1 MNMQNILHNHARHAA
16 LFPLCNDFCS
26 TVCYYFVK
34 HFRKDRGIVT
44 RQKKKRLI
52 ISCAIA
58 AAVAAALLLYLMPR
72 RVDSAMHLPAASED
86 VQSVNLVKYISVFAP
101 EPTLHNW
108 QYTLD
113 RQTDTALMEEA
124 LHWLYSAHLRCPLPS
139 DGSLNSS
146 VAATY
151 TLFVFAD
158 GCDTEAILL
167 SGDGYAVVGNMR
179 YRVSQKDMAGLVL
192 LFDHLSLSEE

>member
-34 HFRKDRGIVT
+34 YFRKDRGIVT

-124 LHWLYSAHLRCPLPS
+124 LHWLYSARLRCPLPS

-158 GCDTEAILL
+158 GCDTETILL
-167 SGDGYAVVGNMR
+167 SGDGRAVVGNMR

-192 LFDHLSLSEE
+192 LFDHISLSEE

>member
-1 MNMQNILHNHARHAA
+1 MDMQNILHNHARHAA

-34 HFRKDRGIVT
+34 YFRKDRGIVT

-58 AAVAAALLLYLMPR
+58 AAVAAAMLLYLMPR

-124 LHWLYSAHLRCPLPS
+124 LHWLYSARLRCPLPS

-179 YRVSQKDMAGLVL
+179 YRVSQKNMAGLVL

>member
-1 MNMQNILHNHARHAA
+1 MQNIRYIHAGRGM
-16 LFPLCNDFCS
+16 LFPFCNDFYS
-26 TVCYYFVK
+26 TFCYYFVK

-72 RVDSAMHLPAASED
+72 RVDRAMHLPAASED
-86 VQSVNLVKYISVFAP
+86 VQSVNLVKYISVFDP
-101 EPTLHNW
+101 QPNLRSW

-113 RQTDTALMEEA
+113 RQADPALMEEA
-124 LHWLYSAHLRCPLPS
+124 LYWLYSARLRCPLPS
-139 DGSLNSS
+139 DGSLNSGS
-146 VAATY
+146 TAASY

-158 GCDTEAILL
+158 GCDTETILL

-179 YRVSQKDMAGLVL
+179 YRVSQKDIAGLVL
-192 LFDHLSLSEE
+192 LFEHLSLSEG

>member
-34 HFRKDRGIVT
+34 YFRKDRGIVT

-124 LHWLYSAHLRCPLPS
+124 LHWLYSARLRCPLPS

-167 SGDGYAVVGNMR
+167 SGDGYAVVGSMR

-192 LFDHLSLSEE
+192 LFDLSLSEE

>member
-52 ISCAIA
+52 ISCTIA

-72 RVDSAMHLPAASED
+72 RVDRAMHLPAASED
-86 VQSVNLVKYISVFAP
+86 VQSVKLVKFISVFAP
-101 EPTLHNW
+101 KITLRNF

-124 LHWLYSAHLRCPLPS
+124 LHWLYSARLRCPLPS

-158 GCDTEAILL
+158 GCDTETILL

>member
-1 MNMQNILHNHARHAA
+1 MDMQNILHNHARHAA

-34 HFRKDRGIVT
+34 YFRKDRGIVT

-86 VQSVNLVKYISVFAP
+86 VQSVNLVKYISIFAP

-124 LHWLYSAHLRCPLPS
+124 LHWLYSARLRCPLPS

>member
-1 MNMQNILHNHARHAA
+1 MKGNR
-16 LFPLCNDFCS
+16 
-26 TVCYYFVK
+26 
-34 HFRKDRGIVT
+34 
-44 RQKKKRLI
+44 KRLLWLV
-52 ISCAIA
+52 SAIL
-58 AAVAAALLLYLMPR
+58 VLAALLFYFIPR
-72 RVDSAMHLPAASED
+72 RVDRAMHLPAASED

-113 RQTDTALMEEA
+113 RQTDTVLMEEA
-124 LHWLYSAHLRCPLPS
+124 LHWLYSARLRCPLPS
-139 DGSLNSS
+139 DGSLNTSTA
-146 VAATY
+146 AATY

-158 GCDTEAILL
+158 GCDTETILL

-179 YRVSQKDMAGLVL
+179 YRVSQKDIAGLVL

>member
-1 MNMQNILHNHARHAA
+1 MQNIRYIHAGRGM
-16 LFPLCNDFCS
+16 LFPFCNDFYS
-26 TVCYYFVK
+26 TFCYYCVK
-34 HFRKDRGIVT
+34 YFGKDRGIVT
-44 RQKKKRLI
+44 RPGKKRLI
-52 ISCAIA
+52 IICAIA
-58 AAVAAALLLYLMPR
+58 AVIAAALLLYLMPR
-72 RVDSAMHLPAASED
+72 RVDRAMHLPAASED

-113 RQTDTALMEEA
+113 RQTDTALMEEV
-124 LHWLYSAHLRCPLPS
+124 LHWLYSARLRCPLPS
-139 DGSLNSS
+139 DGSLNNST
-146 VAATY
+146 AASY

-158 GCDTEAILL
+158 GCDTETILL
-167 SGDGYAVVGNMR
+167 SGDGRAVVGNMR

>member
-1 MNMQNILHNHARHAA
+1 MRKGNKCWLW
-16 LFPLCNDFCS
+16 LF
-26 TVCYYFVK
+26 
-34 HFRKDRGIVT
+34 
-44 RQKKKRLI
+44 
-52 ISCAIA
+52 
-58 AAVAAALLLYLMPR
+58 AAVLILAALLFYLIPR
-72 RVDSAMHLPAASED
+72 RVDRAMHLPAASED

-108 QYTLD
+108 QYMLD
-113 RQTDTALMEEA
+113 RQTDPALMEEA
-124 LHWLYSAHLRCPLPS
+124 LRWLYSARLRCPLPS
-139 DGSLNSS
+139 DGSLNSGS
-146 VAATY
+146 TAASY
-151 TLFVFAD
+151 TLFAFAD

>member
-1 MNMQNILHNHARHAA
+1 MNMQNILHNHARYAA

-34 HFRKDRGIVT
+34 YFRKDRGIVT

-72 RVDSAMHLPAASED
+72 RVDRAMHLPAASED

-158 GCDTEAILL
+158 GCDTETILL

>member
-1 MNMQNILHNHARHAA
+1 MKGNR
-16 LFPLCNDFCS
+16 
-26 TVCYYFVK
+26 
-34 HFRKDRGIVT
+34 
-44 RQKKKRLI
+44 KRLLWLV
-52 ISCAIA
+52 SAIL
-58 AAVAAALLLYLMPR
+58 VLAALLFYFIPR

-101 EPTLHNW
+101 EPTLRNW

-139 DGSLNSS
+139 DGSLNNS

-151 TLFVFAD
+151 TLNVYAAASA
-158 GCDTEAILL
+158 TAPSLL
-167 SGDGYAVVGNMR
+167 SA
-179 YRVSQKDMAGLVL
+179 AG
-192 LFDHLSLSEE
+192 

>member
-34 HFRKDRGIVT
+34 YFRKDRGIVT

-72 RVDSAMHLPAASED
+72 RVDRAMHLPAASED

-124 LHWLYSAHLRCPLPS
+124 LHWLYSARLRCPLPS

-158 GCDTEAILL
+158 GCDTEPILL

>member
-1 MNMQNILHNHARHAA
+1 MKGNR
-16 LFPLCNDFCS
+16 
-26 TVCYYFVK
+26 
-34 HFRKDRGIVT
+34 
-44 RQKKKRLI
+44 KRLLWLV
-52 ISCAIA
+52 SAIL
-58 AAVAAALLLYLMPR
+58 VLAALLFYFIPR
-72 RVDSAMHLPAASED
+72 RVDRAMHLPAASED

-124 LHWLYSAHLRCPLPS
+124 LHWLYSARLRCPLPS
-139 DGSLNSS
+139 DGSLNSGS
-146 VAATY
+146 TAASY

-158 GCDTEAILL
+158 GCDTETILL
-167 SGDGYAVVGNMR
+167 SGDGRAVVGNMR

-192 LFDHLSLSEE
+192 LLDRLSLSEE

>member
-1 MNMQNILHNHARHAA
+1 MQNILHNHSRHAA

-124 LHWLYSAHLRCPLPS
+124 LHWLYSARLRCPLPS

>member
-1 MNMQNILHNHARHAA
+1 MPAML
-16 LFPLCNDFCS
+16 LCFRFVTIFAV
-26 TVCYYFVK
+26 TVCYYSVK
-34 HFRKDRGIVT
+34 HFRKDCGIVT

-72 RVDSAMHLPAASED
+72 RVDRAMHLPAASED

>member
-1 MNMQNILHNHARHAA
+1 MKGHR
-16 LFPLCNDFCS
+16 
-26 TVCYYFVK
+26 
-34 HFRKDRGIVT
+34 
-44 RQKKKRLI
+44 KRLLWLV
-52 ISCAIA
+52 SAIL
-58 AAVAAALLLYLMPR
+58 VLAALLFYFIPR

-101 EPTLHNW
+101 EPTLRNW

-139 DGSLNSS
+139 DGSLNNS

-158 GCDTEAILL
+158 GCDTEPILL
-167 SGDGYAVVGNMR
+167 SGDG

>member
-1 MNMQNILHNHARHAA
+1 MQNIRYIHAGRGM
-16 LFPLCNDFCS
+16 LFPFCNDFYS
-26 TVCYYFVK
+26 TFCYYCVK
-34 HFRKDRGIVT
+34 YFGKDRGIVT
-44 RQKKKRLI
+44 RPGKKRLI
-52 ISCAIA
+52 IICAIA
-58 AAVAAALLLYLMPR
+58 AVIAAALLLYLMPR
-72 RVDSAMHLPAASED
+72 RVDRAMHLPAASED

-124 LHWLYSAHLRCPLPS
+124 LHWLYSARLRCPLPS

-158 GCDTEAILL
+158 GCDTETILL

-192 LFDHLSLSEE
+192 LFDRLSLSEE

>member
-124 LHWLYSAHLRCPLPS
+124 LHWLYSARLRCPLPS

-167 SGDGYAVVGNMR
+167 SGDGYAVVGSMR

>member
-1 MNMQNILHNHARHAA
+1 MDMQNILHNHARHAA

-34 HFRKDRGIVT
+34 YFRKDRGIVT

-124 LHWLYSAHLRCPLPS
+124 LHWLYSARLRCPLPS

-167 SGDGYAVVGNMR
+167 SGDGYAVVGSMR

>member
-1 MNMQNILHNHARHAA
+1 MQNIRYIHAGRGM
-16 LFPLCNDFCS
+16 LFPFCNDFYS
-26 TVCYYFVK
+26 TFCYYCVK

-72 RVDSAMHLPAASED
+72 RVDRAMHLPAASED
-86 VQSVNLVKYISVFAP
+86 VQSVKLVKFISVFAP
-101 EPTLHNW
+101 KITLRNF

-113 RQTDTALMEEA
+113 RQTDPALMEEA
-124 LHWLYSAHLRCPLPS
+124 LRWLYSARLRCPLPS
-139 DGSLNSS
+139 DGSLNSGS
-146 VAATY
+146 TAASY
-151 TLFVFAD
+151 TLFAFAD
-158 GCDTEAILL
+158 GCDTEVILL

-179 YRVSQKDMAGLVL
+179 YRVSQKDMASLTL
-192 LFDHLSLSEE
+192 LFDRLTAE

>member
-1 MNMQNILHNHARHAA
+1 MNMQNILHNHSRHAA

-34 HFRKDRGIVT
+34 YFRKDRGIVT

-124 LHWLYSAHLRCPLPS
+124 LHWLYSARLRCPLPS